1 MLLLKFDSWSDLAE
15 IKDGEGVC
23 RRRVTAL
30 IQVSSSPRRG
40 GFELPRASSLKEAVN
55 VFADPAL
62 GSFLRRMRRS
72 PVVVCFEGRWRLE
85 YRRFHIISPAGTDS
99 RGCDPWGSAAVQ
111 CDRDVSHV
119 TKPA

>member
-1 MLLLKFDSWSDLAE
+1 MLVLKFDSWSDLAE

-23 RRRVTAL
+23 RRSVIAL

-55 VFADPAL
+55 VFANPAL

-72 PVVVCFEGRWRLE
+72 SVVVCFEGRWRLE
-85 YRRFHIISPAGTDS
+85 CRRSIVIQSAGTDS
-99 RGCDPWGSAAVQ
+99 RGRDPWGSAAVQ
-111 CDRDVSHV
+111 CDRDLSHV
-119 TKPA
+119 AKPA